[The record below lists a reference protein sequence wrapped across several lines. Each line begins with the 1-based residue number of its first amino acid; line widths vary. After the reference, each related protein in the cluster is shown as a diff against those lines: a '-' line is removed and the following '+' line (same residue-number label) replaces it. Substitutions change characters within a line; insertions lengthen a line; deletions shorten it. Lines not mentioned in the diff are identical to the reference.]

1 MVNLKICRTCLSNE
15 IVILS
20 HSIYCKVCNVYYH
33 VESENQYVSS
43 IPVKEFNCLSI
54 TLCIQCKS
62 SINENRIISCV
73 NYIDFLHKLHL
84 CSNCKKTNENF
95 LLNLYY
101 RNFITY
107 KKIKKTYNI
116 WYKIIYCIIGIL
128 GLLQHEYVIP
138 FVITKISYYISNIE
152 SKHSSKAISFLIHWS
167 NISIT
172 KINNVEKYLANQN
185 NLLFKT
191 ILNYSNKPIIEK
203 YKQLIVTQYN
213 KTIYIL
219 TEYSY
224 NLHNILRQNYT
235 NDKLAFIN
243 EIFVIKKIRYI
254 YNLYFQ
260 LIANWIISLILTV
273 CSVRYFMYCWWYWLD
288 FQNISII
295 KTIIFIFFAMNRF
308 IVVDLLLF
316 LKNLI
321 YINNSIKIVYEIPE
335 KLTNRSEEIKNGLKK
350 LTFKK

>member
-1 MVNLKICRTCLSNE
+1 M
-15 IVILS
+15 
-20 HSIYCKVCNVYYH
+20 
-33 VESENQYVSS
+33 
-43 IPVKEFNCLSI
+43 
-54 TLCIQCKS
+54 
-62 SINENRIISCV
+62 
-73 NYIDFLHKLHL
+73 
-84 CSNCKKTNENF
+84 
-95 LLNLYY
+95 
-101 RNFITY
+101 
-107 KKIKKTYNI
+107 
-116 WYKIIYCIIGIL
+116 
-128 GLLQHEYVIP
+128 
-138 FVITKISYYISNIE
+138 
-152 SKHSSKAISFLIHWS
+152 
-167 NISIT
+167 
-172 KINNVEKYLANQN
+172 
-185 NLLFKT
+185 
-191 ILNYSNKPIIEK
+191 
-203 YKQLIVTQYN
+203 TQYN

-224 NLHNILRQNYT
+224 NLHKILRQNYT